1 MARYSEIGVP
11 QQAGFP
17 VKRIVWSVVGL
28 LILFTLY
35 LSAFKTHGGEVDIV
49 LLNGNP
55 VRVTSPG
62 LNFKVPYFETIH
74 TVELRERAY
83 PMTLEAASKDPM
95 ELPVQV
101 TLNWAVKKEH
111 VIDMYLQYG
120 DLSMFEERIIKPRLP
135 DAVKGVISTFAV
147 NELLTKR
154 TEVRE
159 KSKIVLL
166 EVIPEDIVT
175 ITGFAITNIGFPK
188 SYTDQIT
195 RVQVQRE
202 AANEQAEILRQQ
214 NYKAQERTNIARAEA
229 DAVKLKAD
237 AEAYAIR
244 QNADAD
250 AHRIQATGKSE
261 LDNLERRGSILT
273 KSTGIIEYQKAE
285 AWGKGAKFPDTFIG
299 SDGAIS
305 NMWNMMGK
313 TPLEASKK

>member
-1 MARYSEIGVP
+1 MVRVTDLQRETPRQGIPTGKIA
-11 QQAGFP
+11 
-17 VKRIVWSVVGL
+17 WTVVGL
-28 LILFTLY
+28 LFLFTVY

-62 LNFKVPYFETIH
+62 LNFKTPYFETIH

-83 PMTLEAASKDPM
+83 PVPLEAASKDPM

-120 DLSMFEERIIKPRLP
+120 DLAMFEERIIKPRLP

-159 KSKIVLL
+159 KSKAALL
-166 EVIPEDIVT
+166 DVIPEDIVT

-188 SYTDQIT
+188 QYTDQIT
-195 RVQVQRE
+195 RVQVARE
-202 AANEQAEILRQQ
+202 AANEQSEVLRKQ
-214 NYKAQERTNIARAEA
+214 NYVAQERTNIARAEA

-261 LDNLERRGSILT
+261 LDNLDRRGAILS
-273 KSTGIIEYQKAE
+273 KSTGIIEFQKAE
-285 AWGKGAKFPDTFIG
+285 AWAKGAKFPDTFIG

-313 TPLEASKK
+313 TPIAPK